1 VPLPTLLSSRSP
13 AERFVVACVVPCAF
27 GALTGWV
34 LGLHEIGYLLL
45 VGPIGI
51 AGGYFAGLEHVGG
64 RAGAL
69 RGAAGGFQFGALILI
84 VHELSGLDPEAD
96 LPHPGILL
104 VVLTTGFGILLG
116 YFGGRTRER
125 RERAASTR

>member
-51 AGGYFAGLEHVGG
+51 AGGYFAGLEHVG
-64 RAGAL
+64 
-69 RGAAGGFQFGALILI
+69 